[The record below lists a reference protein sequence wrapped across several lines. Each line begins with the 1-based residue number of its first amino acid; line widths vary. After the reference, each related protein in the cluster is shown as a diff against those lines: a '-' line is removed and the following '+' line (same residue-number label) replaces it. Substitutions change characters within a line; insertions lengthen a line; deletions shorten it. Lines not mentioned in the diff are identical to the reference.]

1 MYRTD
6 NSTSATTLPAPG
18 AVGPNPNSYFS
29 LNNPAGGSPSTV
41 VDADWMNAVQE
52 ELCNAITGAGITLS
66 KTVRTQ
72 LSTAI
77 STLIAVETTRAE
89 AVEALKAPI
98 SNPAFAGNGSITGNF
113 TTDGAATVIGAAT
126 VGSLTTAGV
135 IESTSTSG
143 SAIYAPNGGVYAA
156 GLATTGTGAAAIG
169 TGGLTVGGSE
179 NVAGNI
185 TSTGGNITASV
196 GTVTGVNLQF
206 TNELYG
212 PYFSVYNGNVN
223 ATSGTVTALAL
234 TATSTV
240 TGAII
245 TSAGQINNPWFDVNG
260 SSGVVTVPFTLEGG
274 ATVYGALSLYSAGVG
289 EARWECQV
297 PSGYSSIALESN
309 VGIVGGATILGSSSG
324 GYLYSASG
332 QEPNPGLSGYFGLIT
347 GVAAVAS
354 GFLAQSDSRLKDDQA
369 RISAEDGI
377 RFIRRCKPK
386 RWKWNT
392 AADKGKVGTGYVAQE
407 LIVAGY
413 DHLVFG
419 VPHDLDPLPER
430 TDIIDGEEI
439 TSEAGI
445 KLSTRY
451 DDSIAYLHA
460 GSNYLDDRLAA
471 ALGRIEVLENRLA
484 LAGI

>member
-196 GTVTGVNLQF
+196 GTVTGAIV
-206 TNELYG
+206 
-212 PYFSVYNGNVN
+212 
-223 ATSGTVTALAL
+223 
-234 TATSTV
+234 TST
-240 TGAII
+240 
-245 TSAGQINNPWFDVNG
+245 GQINNPWFDVNG
-260 SSGVVTVPFTLEGG
+260 SSGIVTVPFSFSNILVATGLATLEGG
-274 ATVYGALSLYSAGVG
+274 ATVYGTLNLYSAGVG
-289 EARWECQV
+289 EAHWECQV

-369 RISAEDGI
+369 RISAEDVI